1 MQHVLQMVIMN
12 TPVQCVKIVIKQ
24 KSLNS
29 DMTISWQK
37 LLMQHVQKMV
47 TMNTPVQDVEILIK
61 SQLKNLDMILAKRP
75 ITKILLVL

>member
-1 MQHVLQMVIMN
+1 
-12 TPVQCVKIVIKQ
+12 
-24 KSLNS
+24 
-29 DMTISWQK
+29 
-37 LLMQHVQKMV
+37 MQHVQKMV